1 MVFMNFDT
9 IKQYFLSKKHNLKN
23 QLYVLEEKNIEIE
36 EINYFLIEQ
45 KLLELMLA
53 ENYSLRKLINCGYV
67 TNRGWLLENGVPYE
81 RFVLNEKG
89 KYLYDVF
96 NVSRVSPKF
105 LKALENIN
113 VGETSNRLR
122 GEKQEILLNFKVNN
136 VNRIY
141 KYQLKNELHTEQQ
154 SERQL

>member
-1 MVFMNFDT
+1 MNFDT

-67 TNRGWLLENGVPYE
+67 TNRGWHLENGVPYE

-96 NVSRVSPKF
+96 NVRDVSSKY
-105 LKALENIN
+105 LKALDSIN
-113 VGETSNRLR
+113 ANEPNKKLQDKR
-122 GEKQEILLNFKVNN
+122 QDIILNFKINN